1 MNSSCLVSQKSC
13 SVFMFGS
20 SFGLFGS
27 FLYFRVFPGLVLF
40 GQLFGAIV
48 ENLCKNLRKLGAKVC
63 EVLEKNLAVFKKSWK
78 SIKKCAK
85 VEKFSNGFAHRFLV
99 NFNLLNMRFS
109 TLSTEPTITTTK
121 LFNKGA
127 ASGQISF

>member
-1 MNSSCLVSQKSC
+1 MNSDCLVSQKSC

-27 FLYFRVFPGLVLF
+27 FLYFRVFSGLVLF

-48 ENLCKNLRKLGAKVC
+48 ENLCKSLRKLGAKVC
-63 EVLEKNLAVFKKSWK
+63 EVWEKILDVFKKSWK

-85 VEKFSNGFAHRFLV
+85 VEKFSNGFTHRFLV
-99 NFNLLNMRFS
+99 NFNPLNIHFS

>member
-1 MNSSCLVSQKSC
+1 MNNCLVSQKSC

-27 FLYFRVFPGLVLF
+27 FLYFRVFSSLVLF

-48 ENLCKNLRKLGAKVC
+48 ENLCKNLRKFGAKVC

-85 VEKFSNGFAHRFLV
+85 VEKFSNGFTH
-99 NFNLLNMRFS
+99 NFSTNFYLLDTCFS

>member
-1 MNSSCLVSQKSC
+1 MNNCLVSQKSC

-27 FLYFRVFPGLVLF
+27 FLYFRVFSGLVLF

-63 EVLEKNLAVFKKSWK
+63 EVLKKFFAVLNNSWK
-78 SIKKCAK
+78 STKKCAK
-85 VEKFSNGFAHRFLV
+85 VEKFSNGFTHRILV

>member
-1 MNSSCLVSQKSC
+1 M
-13 SVFMFGS
+13 
-20 SFGLFGS
+20 
-27 FLYFRVFPGLVLF
+27 
-40 GQLFGAIV
+40 
-48 ENLCKNLRKLGAKVC
+48 ENLCKNLRIIGAKVC
-63 EVLEKNLAVFKKSWK
+63 EVLEKKLDVFKKSWK

>member
-1 MNSSCLVSQKSC
+1 MNSGCLVSQKSC

-20 SFGLFGS
+20 SFSLFGL
-27 FLYFRVFPGLVLF
+27 FLYFRVFSGLVLF

-63 EVLEKNLAVFKKSWK
+63 EVLEKILDAFKKSWK
-78 SIKKCAK
+78 SIKKCEK
-85 VEKFSNGFAHRFLV
+85 VEKFSNGFTHRFLV
-99 NFNLLNMRFS
+99 NFNLLNKCFS
-109 TLSTEPTITTTK
+109 TFSTEPTITTTK
-121 LFNKGA
+121 IFNKGA

>member
-1 MNSSCLVSQKSC
+1 MNSGCLVSQKSC

-27 FLYFRVFPGLVLF
+27 FLYFRVFSGLVLF
-40 GQLFGAIV
+40 GQLFGVIV
-48 ENLCKNLRKLGAKVC
+48 ENLCKSLRKLGAKVC
-63 EVLEKNLAVFKKSWK
+63 EVLEKFFAVFNNSWK
-78 SIKKCAK
+78 STKKCAK
-85 VEKFSNGFAHRFLV
+85 VEKFSNGFTHRFLV
-99 NFNLLNMRFS
+99 NFNLLDRCFS
-109 TLSTEPTITTTK
+109 TFSTEPTITTTK